1 MPGILYFAYKYLARP
16 FDGLVGNANIGGD
29 SIHRGSV
36 LGAIL
41 GAANGAA
48 WMPEHIKT
56 GIVDPNRSNDQLH
69 GLVKKF
75 ASTVANKSKM

>member
-1 MPGILYFAYKYLARP
+1 MPGILYYAYKYLARP
-16 FDGLVGNANIGGD
+16 HDGLTSNANIGGD

-41 GAANGAA
+41 GAINGTE
-48 WMPEHIKT
+48 WIPQHIMT
-56 GIVDPNRSNDQLH
+56 GFADPNRSNDELH

-75 ASTVANKSKM
+75 AAIVGKKSKM